1 MISHLFFLAVILSWS
16 IPNFVFKDLT
26 KYLGNVEI
34 IVYYH
39 IIYHIFTLGYILYT
53 IIYQRQKAINFV
65 NNYNNL
71 PIFLKIVP
79 IFIVLLAL
87 SAQYS
92 YFKLLRGYDVNTLI
106 PIFRG
111 GSTVV
116 IVLIGYYL
124 YNEKISFLKFIGI
137 LVVLLGMYMVNKY

>member
-1 MISHLFFLAVILSWS
+1 MISHLFFLAVILAWS

-53 IIYQRQKAINFV
+53 ILYKRQRAINFV

-71 PIFLKIVP
+71 PLFLKIVP

-92 YFKLLRGYDVNTLI
+92 YFNLLRGYDVNTLI

-111 GSTVV
+111 GSTLV
-116 IVLIGYYL
+116 IVLVGYYL

>member
-1 MISHLFFLAVILSWS
+1 MIYLFFLAVILAWS

-39 IIYHIFTLGYILYT
+39 IIYHIFTLGYIVYT
-53 IIYQRQKAINFV
+53 ILYKRQKAINFV
-65 NNYNNL
+65 NNYTKL
-71 PIFLKIVP
+71 PLFLKITP
-79 IFIVLLAL
+79 ILIVLLSL

-92 YFKLLRGYDVNTLI
+92 YFNLLRGYDVNTLI

-111 GSTVV
+111 GSTLV
-116 IVLIGYYL
+116 IVLVGYYL